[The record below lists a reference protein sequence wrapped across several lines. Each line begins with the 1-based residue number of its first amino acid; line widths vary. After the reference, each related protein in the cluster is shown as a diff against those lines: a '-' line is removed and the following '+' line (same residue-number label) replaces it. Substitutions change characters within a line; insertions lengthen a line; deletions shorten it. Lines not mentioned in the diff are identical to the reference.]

1 MLADPLL
8 RKAVI
13 HQRFGGYDLVQ
24 NLAHYQLENQ
34 HNLLIYRLHLRI
46 KRVQACILA
55 TYLDSWKIF

>member
-8 RKAVI
+8 REAVI

-55 TYLDSWKIF
+55 TYLDS